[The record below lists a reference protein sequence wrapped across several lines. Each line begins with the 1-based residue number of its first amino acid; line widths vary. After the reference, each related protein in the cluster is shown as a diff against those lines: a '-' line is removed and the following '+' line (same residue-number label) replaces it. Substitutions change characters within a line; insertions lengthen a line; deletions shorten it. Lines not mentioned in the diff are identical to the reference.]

1 MESIQIYCLTVSY
14 KMLIITGISSEKN
27 KLLFMEY
34 YVETSIIYRQ
44 ELASLFELQ
53 EKLKVHRNF

>member
-53 EKLKVHRNF
+53 EKLKVYRNF

>member
-1 MESIQIYCLTVSY
+1 MESIQIYWLTVSY

-27 KLLFMEY
+27 
-34 YVETSIIYRQ
+34 VETSIIYRQ

-53 EKLKVHRNF
+53 EKLKVYRNF